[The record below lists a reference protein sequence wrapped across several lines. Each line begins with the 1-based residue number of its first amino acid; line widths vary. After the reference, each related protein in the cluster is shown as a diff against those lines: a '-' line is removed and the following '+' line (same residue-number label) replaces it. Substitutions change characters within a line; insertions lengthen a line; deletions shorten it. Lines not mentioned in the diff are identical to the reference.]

1 MVQCITRE
9 FIIYSIRP
17 LSKRMEEIFWLWFL
31 VCLHQHQ
38 HHQNDPRSLRC
49 LQDETS
55 NNVRVV
61 DLKAVGSFIEFT
73 PDASEVIMWL
83 GDIFRAKV
91 VDTTEYSLT
100 IEVTGDPG
108 KMVTVQRNL
117 DKFGIKEL
125 TRTGKG
131 DVYPVEYYNKFSM
144 NQVLDPHWGVL
155 YEEDLTGHKSHTV
168 NILVN
173 NALGVLNLVI
183 GVISRKGY
191 NIQWIKVFFF
201 RVH

>member
-1 MVQCITRE
+1 MMFNLNSNIG
-9 FIIYSIRP
+9 
-17 LSKRMEEIFWLWFL
+17 
-31 VCLHQHQ
+31 
-38 HHQNDPRSLRC
+38 SLRC

-55 NNVRVV
+55 NNVRVA
-61 DLKAVGSFIEFT
+61 DLKVVGSFIEFT

-83 GDIFRAKV
+83 GDIFRAQV

-108 KMVTVQRNL
+108 KMVAVQRNL
-117 DKFGIKEL
+117 AKFGIKEL
-125 TRTGKG
+125 TRTGKIALRREKNGHTVDENLSVVSGG

-155 YEEDLTGHKSHTV
+155 YEEDLIGHKSHTV

-173 NALGVLNLVI
+173 NAPGVLNLVT

-191 NIQWIKVFFF
+191 NIQG
-201 RVH
+201 

>member
-1 MVQCITRE
+1 MMFNLNSNIG
-9 FIIYSIRP
+9 
-17 LSKRMEEIFWLWFL
+17 
-31 VCLHQHQ
+31 
-38 HHQNDPRSLRC
+38 SLRC

-117 DKFGIKEL
+117 AKFGIKKL

-131 DVYPVEYYNKFSM
+131 DVYPMEYYNKFSM
-144 NQVLDPHWGVL
+144 NQVLDPYWGVL

-173 NALGVLNLVI
+173 NAPGVLNLGT

-191 NIQWIKVFFF
+191 NIQV
-201 RVH
+201 

>member
-1 MVQCITRE
+1 MMFNLNSNIG
-9 FIIYSIRP
+9 
-17 LSKRMEEIFWLWFL
+17 
-31 VCLHQHQ
+31 
-38 HHQNDPRSLRC
+38 SLRC

-61 DLKAVGSFIEFT
+61 DLKAVGSFIKFT

-83 GDIFRAKV
+83 GDIFKAKV
-91 VDTTEYSLT
+91 VDTTKYSLT

-117 DKFGIKEL
+117 AKFGIKEL
-125 TRTGKG
+125 TRTGTG

-155 YEEDLTGHKSHTV
+155 YEEDLTGHKSHTM

-173 NALGVLNLVI
+173 NAPGVLNLVT

-191 NIQWIKVFFF
+191 NIQRIALELEEEKKAQAERDKMLQMQVLHSSFQLL
-201 RVH
+201 V